1 MRRGCL
7 WQDGEQQLF
16 WFTQSSNPISYQKR
30 RAGKNVARYADD
42 GSLVITA
49 TACSVNDRQLFRTTM
64 VENDEVPLLLQYVHQ
79 GHRRHRREHDCRH
92 RHLPPL
98 PPYLTFAAA
107 QRAMCTFPA
116 VAASKNKKPKLAE
129 PIPLGARGQKTP
141 FPKLSETFIA
151 APGDHPGPPRDHLAS
166 PNCMGHHLGT
176 IQGQNNGKKAAP
188 IASPASWAPSMD
200 ARGSGTP

>member
-1 MRRGCL
+1 MDNLEVSLARWGTTTILVHSELQSNLIPKTSSRQKCCKVCGRRL
-7 WQDGEQQLF
+7 
-16 WFTQSSNPISYQKR
+16 ISH
-30 RAGKNVARYADD
+30 
-42 GSLVITA
+42 SA

-64 VENDEVPLLLQYVHQ
+64 VENDKVPLLLQYVHQ

-141 FPKLSETFIA
+141 FPKLSETFI
-151 APGDHPGPPRDHLAS
+151 
-166 PNCMGHHLGT
+166 
-176 IQGQNNGKKAAP
+176 
-188 IASPASWAPSMD
+188 IAL
-200 ARGSGTP
+200 